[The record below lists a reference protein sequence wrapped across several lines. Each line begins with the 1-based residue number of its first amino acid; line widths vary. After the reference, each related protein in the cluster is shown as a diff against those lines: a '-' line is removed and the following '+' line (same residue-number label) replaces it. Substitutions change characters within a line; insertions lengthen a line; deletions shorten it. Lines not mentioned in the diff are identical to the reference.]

1 MTDILKRNNVN
12 IIGDGQKVMIFAHGF
27 GCDQNVWSYL
37 VKEFSAD
44 YKLVLFD
51 YVGAGKSDVSAYDSK
66 RYSKLEG
73 YAQDILDVCESLEIK
88 NAIFIGHSVSSI
100 IGLLAANKEPSYFE
114 KLVFIGPSP
123 RYMNDEGYV
132 GGFEREGLEQL
143 FDMMDSNYLGWSRSL
158 APAIMGNP
166 DRPELGDALTNSFC
180 ATDPKIAGEFARVTF
195 LSDNRSDLSK
205 LQIPSLTLQC
215 AEDII
220 APLEVGYYMEK
231 NTPGNSLVIMKA
243 TGHCPHMSAPE
254 ETVKAIKAFIS

>member
-12 IIGDGQKVMIFAHGF
+12 VIGDGKKVMIFAHGF

-37 VKEFSAD
+37 VKEFSSD

-51 YVGAGKSDVSAYDSK
+51 YVGAGKSDISAYDSQK
-66 RYSKLEG
+66 YSKLEG
-73 YAQDILDVCESLEIK
+73 YAQDILDVCEALKIK
-88 NAIFIGHSVSSI
+88 DAIFIGHSVSSI

-123 RYMNDEGYV
+123 RYMNDEGYT
-132 GGFEREGLEQL
+132 GGFERENLEQL

-166 DRPELGDALTNSFC
+166 DRPELGDELTNNFC

-215 AEDII
+215 ADDII
-220 APLEVGYYMEK
+220 APVEVGYYMEK
-231 NTPGNSLVIMKA
+231 NTPGNLLVMMKA